1 MTFEAI
7 REAADD
13 EALGATADAAAV
25 FATALAA
32 ALAANAAAR
41 EARAEATSELGGNGC
56 CTGTPMHHR
65 RHRSP
70 PPPLRVQAW
79 HSLHVPVLMGAWR
92 ADHEPAAS
100 RLRRPRRRWRG
111 SFAVRKSSFFFFFFL
126 PFSRRKPAQK
136 LDLLRIT
143 PPACSESPCDGFYRC
158 WTKG

>member
-13 EALGATADAAAV
+13 EALGATADAAASAV

-100 RLRRPRRRWRG
+100 RLRRPRRRWRADRKNNLLF
-111 SFAVRKSSFFFFFFL
+111 SFSSFFL
-126 PFSRRKPAQK
+126 SRGGNQPKSWIFS
-136 LDLLRIT
+136 
-143 PPACSESPCDGFYRC
+143 G
-158 WTKG
+158 